1 VSRRHLLMLVVLAS
15 LWGASFMFIK
25 VGVRELHPTTLVC
38 LRLGIG
44 ALTLLPILLVRFGA
58 RESVRQMRGWLG
70 PLVLTGLVNSA
81 IPIVSLSWA
90 EKRID
95 SGLAAVI
102 QAAAPLFTALLALW
116 FVRSERVTGSRLV
129 GLVVGFGGVAL
140 LVGAQP
146 SGDLTAAL
154 AVVFSA
160 ICYAVAA
167 LYAAR
172 RLAEAPPLVSSV
184 GALGAATIAL
194 LPLALTHLPA
204 QFPSWEV
211 TGAVLALSIGGTGVA
226 YLLYYALL
234 AGAGA
239 SKSILVTY
247 LVPALALA
255 YGAIFLGEP
264 LTVAALGGLA
274 LVLVGVA
281 LGTGALRAAGRRAS
295 LRPWSAR
302 RESAEPS
309 LTTSTSSSSSRITPT
324 SSRS

>member
-1 VSRRHLLMLVVLAS
+1 MLLALAS

-25 VGVRELHPTTLVC
+25 VGVRELHPATLVC

-44 ALTLLPILLVRFGA
+44 ALTLLPILLVRLGVRKSA
-58 RESVRQMRGWLG
+58 RQMRASVR

-102 QAAAPLFTALLALW
+102 QAAAPLFTAFLALL
-116 FVRSERVTGSRLV
+116 FVRSERVAGSRLV

-146 SGDLTAAL
+146 SADLTAAL

-160 ICYAVAA
+160 LCYATAA

-172 RLAEAPPLVSSV
+172 RLGDVPPLVSSV
-184 GALGAATIAL
+184 GALAAATIAL
-194 LPLALTHLPA
+194 LPLALTHLPPH
-204 QFPSWEV
+204 FPSWKV
-211 TGAVLALSIGGTGVA
+211 TGAVLALAVGGTGVA

-239 SKSILVTY
+239 SRSILVTY

-255 YGAIFLGEP
+255 YGAVFLGEP
-264 LTVAALGGLA
+264 LTAAALGGLA
-274 LVLVGVA
+274 LVLGGVA
-281 LGTGALRAAGRRAS
+281 LGTGALRGRTS
-295 LRPWSAR
+295 LERWAR
-302 RESAEPS
+302 RSAEPS
-309 LTTSTSSSSSRITPT
+309 LATSTSSSSSPTTTT

>member
-1 VSRRHLLMLVVLAS
+1 MLLVLAS

-44 ALTLLPILLVRFGA
+44 ALTLLPILLVRLGV
-58 RESVRQMRGWLG
+58 RESARQMRASVR
-70 PLVLTGLVNSA
+70 PLVLAGLVNSA

-102 QAAAPLFTALLALW
+102 QAAAPLFTALLA
-116 FVRSERVTGSRLV
+116 
-129 GLVVGFGGVAL
+129 VVV
-140 LVGAQP
+140 
-146 SGDLTAAL
+146 
-154 AVVFSA
+154 SA
-160 ICYAVAA
+160 FCYATAA

-172 RLAEAPPLVSSV
+172 RLGDVPPLVSSF
-184 GALGAATIAL
+184 GALAAATIAL
-194 LPLALTHLPA
+194 LPLALTHLPPH
-204 QFPSWEV
+204 FPSWEV
-211 TGAVLALSIGGTGVA
+211 TGALLALAVGGTGVA

-239 SKSILVTY
+239 SRAILVTY

-255 YGAIFLGEP
+255 YGALFLGEP
-264 LTVAALGGLA
+264 LTAAALAGLA
-274 LVLVGVA
+274 LVLGGVA
-281 LGTGALRAAGRRAS
+281 LGTGAVRGRTS
-295 LRPWSAR
+295 LERWAR
-302 RESAEPS
+302 RPAEPS
-309 LTTSTSSSSSRITPT
+309 LATSTSSSRSPTTTT

>member
-1 VSRRHLLMLVVLAS
+1 VSRRHLLMLLVLAS

-25 VGVRELHPTTLVC
+25 VGVRQLHPTTLVC

-44 ALTLLPILLVRFGA
+44 ALTLLPILLVRLGV
-58 RESVRQMRGWLG
+58 RESARQMRASLR

-90 EKRID
+90 ETRID

-102 QAAAPLFTALLALW
+102 QASAPLFTALLALG
-116 FVRSERVTGSRLV
+116 FVRSERVSGLRLV
-129 GLVVGFGGVAL
+129 GLFVGFGGVAL

-146 SGDLTAAL
+146 SGDLTAGL

-160 ICYAVAA
+160 FCYATAA

-172 RLAEAPPLVSSV
+172 RLASVPPLVSSV
-184 GALGAATIAL
+184 GALTAATIAL
-194 LPLALTHLPA
+194 VPLALTHLPSH
-204 QFPSWEV
+204 FPSWKV

-247 LVPALALA
+247 LVPALALG
-255 YGAIFLGEP
+255 YGAVFLSEP
-264 LTVAALGGLA
+264 LTVAALAGLA
-274 LVLVGVA
+274 LVLGGVA
-281 LGTGALRAAGRRAS
+281 LGTGAVGRRVS
-295 LRPWSAR
+295 LDRWTKRGSG
-302 RESAEPS
+302 EPS
-309 LTTSTSSSSSRITPT
+309 LATSTSSSSSPTTRT
-324 SSRS
+324 SSPS